1 MNDLRTVLGAKAV
14 VIIKSLSDFRPHGLI
29 RNLSSLVIFGGM
41 AIGMFLMMRNFTW
54 FLVSQLGVGPEPLH
68 RLVTVILFAL
78 FVSANFMSV
87 ILSYATLFTAR
98 EVEFLQALP
107 VAHRNLFAL
116 RMGENVITST
126 GVLLLIGVSGV
137 LGYGAVF
144 HLAWHQ
150 YVLMMFT
157 VMMPLVCIAGILGV
171 FMLMVVIY
179 IASKIGVR
187 RMLAVALP
195 LYAAVLFLSYR
206 LTDPVRIIRFAV
218 ASSQGEAP
226 AAGELAGPSAL
237 WLPHEMASSA
247 LRSIIAGDQGGA
259 LLSITGLLGML
270 VLLAVIVLYAGS
282 RLYYT
287 TWLLVG
293 ELHGHREHAHRGRT
307 TKWLDLS
314 RRWTRRPNA
323 EAVIKRDLLQFF
335 RDPVQRIHGVMM
347 GVLVVLTAVIGAM
360 SILPPM
366 HTLPWAVA
374 LVTILVF
381 DGFLVASIALRF
393 VFPAVSQEGNA
404 FWCVRTSPISL
415 SRLYWMKFVVWVPL
429 LLLPAEILV
438 WFTLPMA
445 RAPDQVMWACAGA
458 TVFAVI
464 GLVSINLGAG
474 AYYATQREENPVKV
488 AASQGASVTFLV
500 SLSYIMLIAALLV
513 IPVARVL
520 SGATAAVAGG
530 LLRTAVMV
538 IAAIAVTVAVL
549 ANTMGILALRKDF

>member
-1 MNDLRTVLGAKAV
+1 MNDLRTVLGAKAA
-14 VIIKSLSDFRPHGLI
+14 VISKSLSDFRPHGVI
-29 RNLSSLVIFGGM
+29 RNISSLIIFGGM
-41 AIGMFLMMRNFTW
+41 AVGMFLMTRNFTW
-54 FLVSQLGVGPEPLH
+54 FLVSQLGVGVETLD
-68 RLVTVILFAL
+68 RLVTVILFAF

-87 ILSYATLFTAR
+87 ILSYATLFAAR
-98 EVEFLQALP
+98 EVEFLQTLP
-107 VAHRNLFAL
+107 IAHTNLFAL

-137 LGYGAVF
+137 LGFGAVF
-144 HLAWHQ
+144 HVAWYQ
-150 YVLMMFT
+150 YALMMFA
-157 VMMPLVCIAGILGV
+157 VMMPLVFIAGILGV
-171 FMLMVVIY
+171 FMLMVLIY
-179 IASKIGVR
+179 VASRIGVR

-195 LYAAVLFLSYR
+195 LYSAVLFLSYH
-206 LTDPVRIIRFAV
+206 LTDPVSIIRIAV
-218 ASSQGEAP
+218 ASSHGEAP

-247 LRSIIAGDQGGA
+247 LRCIISGDQGGA
-259 LLSITGLLGML
+259 FLSIAGLLGML
-270 VLLAVIVLYAGS
+270 ALLMVIVLYAGS

-293 ELHGHREHAHRGRT
+293 EFHGHREHVRWLRT
-307 TKWLDLS
+307 TMWLDLG

-323 EAVIKRDLLQFF
+323 EAVIKRDLLQFI

-347 GVLVVLTAVIGAM
+347 AALVIITAVIGAI

-366 HTLPWAVA
+366 RTLPWALA
-374 LVTILVF
+374 MVTILVF

-404 FWCVRTSPISL
+404 FWCVRTAPISL

-429 LLLPAEILV
+429 VLVPAEILV

-445 RAPDQVMWACAGA
+445 RAPELVMWACAGA

-500 SLSYIMLIAALLV
+500 SLSYIMLTFALLV

-520 SGATAAVAGG
+520 AGAPAAVAGG
-530 LLRTAVMV
+530 LLRSAVM
-538 IAAIAVTVAVL
+538 IIAVISVCVFVL